1 MFTVDVKQQHNS
13 NKDIQV
19 LPRKLLLSEI
29 VLRLHM
35 HNVLIFFANRVHIQF
50 LTKQFSSIIL
60 ENLNFLSLIYFQAF
74 MPSEGLILVPGLLE
88 VFVMFSHSR

>member
-1 MFTVDVKQQHNS
+1 
-13 NKDIQV
+13 
-19 LPRKLLLSEI
+19 
-29 VLRLHM
+29 M

-50 LTKQFSSIIL
+50 LTIKQFSSIIL
-60 ENLNFLSLIYFQAF
+60 EILNFLSLIYFQAF